1 MEKDTS
7 KVVSSNLTKL
17 RKQKKLTQ
25 LELANKFNFSD
36 KTISKW
42 ESGESL
48 PNIDVLCKLAEFYD
62 VTLNDLVDPAF
73 EVESKDKKDE
83 GFSNKIAIASL
94 AVSIIWFVVTI
105 IFVYVKI
112 LTGYSIWTLFV
123 WAVPFSAILSLIFNA
138 IWGTRKAKFILLSV
152 FLWTLLIALYLQ
164 TIVYNIWPIFI
175 LGVPSQITIVLWSRL
190 KPKNKKKIHWLN
202 WTNLSCYF

>member
-7 KVVSSNLTKL
+7 KIVSVNLTKL

-25 LELANKFNFSD
+25 LELANRFNFSD

-164 TIVYNIWPIFI
+164 TITYNIWPVFI

-190 KPKNKKKIHWLN
+190 KPKNKKKSHWLN
-202 WTNLSCYF
+202 

>member
-202 WTNLSCYF
+202 

>member
-62 VTLNDLVDPAF
+62 VTLNDLVNPDF
-73 EVESKDKKDE
+73 EVEQKNKKDE

-152 FLWTLLIALYLQ
+152 FLWTLLVALYLQ

-202 WTNLSCYF
+202 